1 MTLRARDLFRPTTA
15 TPPPGPYDTR
25 GPSAPSARARPA
37 RTAPSDVA
45 LIRKPWPQDAGQSAR
60 PAFVGPGA
68 RTYGELA
75 AQVAAVASGLL
86 GLGAEVGDR
95 VAIWADKQPRYAE
108 AILAALHAGCAYVPL
123 DGGQPVAR
131 VRTIL
136 ADAEP
141 VVLVTDSRR
150 LTALADRPLPAS
162 VRAVVLTDDEPPRP
176 DGGGPDR
183 TRRRAPS
190 GGAPRPPAV
199 QGWSAFTS
207 SAAGHVVLLPS
218 LERDDLAAI
227 LYTSGSTGTPKG
239 VRITYRNLACFI
251 RWAREE
257 LDVGPGDVFAGH
269 ASFNFDL
276 STFDLFTALSAGA
289 GLWIVPDAAT
299 RDVGALAAGI
309 RAHGVSVWYSV
320 PSVLHLL
327 TASGALTADT
337 ARSLRYVLFAGEV
350 FPMPQLR
357 ALAARLAP
365 DTGLYNLYGPTET
378 NVCTYHRVRAQ
389 DLSRHEPVPIGTPL
403 PGAEVSVVDDAG
415 RVVTGPDAFGELVVE
430 GDCVTPGY
438 WRRESEPAA
447 ASHRR
452 GRHHTGDLV
461 GLDDGALV
469 YRGRKDRMVKLA
481 GHRVEL
487 GEIEAAVLRHPGI
500 AHAAVVV
507 TAGGTG
513 SDTGNGSPTG
523 PDAGNGSPSGSG
535 TGDGSSV
542 ALYFTLSGS
551 TPRPGLIEL
560 KRHCARYLPRYMV
573 PRTATCLDELPR
585 NANGKTDYRRLGGA
599 APAPATAPRAVP
611 GK

>member
-1 MTLRARDLFRPTTA
+1 MTFPTRDLFRSTPATT
-15 TPPPGPYDTR
+15 PPGPSDL
-25 GPSAPSARARPA
+25 PAPSEQARSA
-37 RTAPSDVA
+37 RTSLSDVA

-68 RTYGELA
+68 CTYGELA
-75 AQVAAVASGLL
+75 AEVAAVASGLL

-95 VAIWADKQPRYAE
+95 VAIWADKQPRYAQ
-108 AILAALHAGCAYVPL
+108 AVLAALHVGCAYVPL

-150 LTALADRPLPAS
+150 LAALADRPLPAS

-176 DGGGPDR
+176 GGGQDAS
-183 TRRRAPS
+183 RRPAPFGGASRAP
-190 GGAPRPPAV
+190 AV
-199 QGWSAFTS
+199 HGWSAFTS
-207 SAAGHVVLLPS
+207 NAAGHVVLLPS
-218 LERDDLAAI
+218 LERDDLAAL

-239 VRITYRNLACFI
+239 VRISYRNLACFI
-251 RWAREE
+251 RWARDE

-289 GLWIVPDAAT
+289 SLWIVPDAAT

-309 RAHGVSVWYSV
+309 REHGVSVWYSV

-327 TASGALTADT
+327 TVSDALTADA

-378 NVCTYHRVRAQ
+378 NVCTYHRVRPE
-389 DLSRHEPVPIGTPL
+389 DLARHEPVPIGTPL
-403 PGAEVSVVDDAG
+403 PGAKVSVVDDAG
-415 RVVTGPDAFGELVVE
+415 RVLTGPDAFGELVVE

-447 ASHRR
+447 AGHRQ
-452 GRHHTGDLV
+452 GRHATGDLV

-507 TAGGTG
+507 DSGTGTGTG
-513 SDTGNGSPTG
+513 SSDL
-523 PDAGNGSPSGSG
+523 SG
-535 TGDGSSV
+535 V

-585 NANGKTDYRRLGGA
+585 NANGKTDYQRLGGA
-599 APAPATAPRAVP
+599 APASATAPRAVP